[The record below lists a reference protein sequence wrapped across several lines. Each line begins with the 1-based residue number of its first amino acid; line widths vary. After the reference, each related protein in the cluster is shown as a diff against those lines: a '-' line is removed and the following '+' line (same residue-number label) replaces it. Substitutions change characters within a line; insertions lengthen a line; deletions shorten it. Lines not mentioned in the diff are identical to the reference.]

1 MLKTMRESF
10 HHLKW
15 TLFAVIIVFVLGFVF
30 FSGGGGGTGA
40 KDPAGLT
47 VARVGGETIT
57 AAQFDR
63 QYRSSLQRQQQMYQ
77 GNLSPELIR
86 AMDLPRQVL
95 DGMIDRILQLEAA
108 KQVHL
113 KVSDDEVAQTI
124 STFPAFQKNGQFV
137 GRDEYERFLHANNYT
152 PDRFENE
159 VREGLLLDKYQAL
172 LKASLIVSDAEIQK
186 EFASRNEKA
195 SIEYIKI
202 PLARL
207 EIAGEPSDAE
217 LKAYYDKHKDRY
229 RVPEQRKIKYLLVE
243 SAKVRAKTVAP
254 ESQLRAEY
262 ESRKATFA
270 VPEQVVAAH
279 ILVKVE
285 EGKGAEADA
294 AAKARA
300 DKLAERAKKGEDFA
314 KLANENTDDPSGKG
328 NGGQLP
334 PFSKGQMVPE
344 FDDAVFSMAPGEI
357 RGPIKT
363 QFGYHVIKLISKIPA
378 HSKTFEEARPQ
389 LTTELS
395 ERVATA
401 ETERRGRAL
410 ADRIHALSNTSDDE
424 LRKLQDDAVTYNT
437 SEWVSKGE
445 PITGIGANAQAV
457 TEAWN
462 LKIGEISKTPISTP
476 RGPVFIKPAEERPA
490 GVPPL
495 TDVKARVSQDY
506 LSERREKEAQDKLA
520 PVVKELSSGAA
531 TLAALAARYG
541 TEVKTTP
548 EFGPGGNI
556 PDIGNAPALSTA
568 VFQTQKGQAGPPVSV
583 PGGFVLFRVL
593 NRTTADPGALAAQ
606 REEIVDTIRTRE
618 RDRLMRSYLQQLRAD
633 RKVEVNEDIL
643 KSFLPEPGNASRG

>member
-30 FSGGGGGTGA
+30 FSGGGGTGTKEPSGM
-40 KDPAGLT
+40 T

-63 QYRSSLQRQQQMYQ
+63 QYRSSLQRQQAMYQ

-86 AMDLPRQVL
+86 AMDIPRQVL
-95 DGMIDRILQLEAA
+95 DGMIDRILQLDAA

-124 STFPAFQKNGQFV
+124 STFPAFQKNGQFI

-159 VREGLLLDKYQAL
+159 VREGLLLDKYQSL
-172 LKASLIVSDAEIQK
+172 VKASLIVSDADIQK

-207 EIAGEPSDAE
+207 EMSGEPSDAE
-217 LKAYYDKHKDRY
+217 LKAYYEKHKDRY

-243 SAKVRAKTVAP
+243 SAKVRQKSVPP
-254 ESQLRAEY
+254 EAQLRAEY

-279 ILVKVE
+279 ILVKPE
-285 EGKGAEADA
+285 EGKGAEGDA
-294 AAKARA
+294 AAKAKA

-328 NGGQLP
+328 SGGQLP

-344 FDDAVFSMAPGEI
+344 FDEAVFSMAPGEI
-357 RGPIKT
+357 RGPVKS
-363 QFGYHVIKLISKIPA
+363 QFGYHVIRLISKIPA
-378 HSKTFEEARPQ
+378 HSKTFDEARPQ
-389 LTTELS
+389 LTAELA
-395 ERVATA
+395 ERMSAT
-401 ETERRGRAL
+401 ETERRARAL
-410 ADRIHALSNTSDDE
+410 GDRIRALSNTSDDE

-437 SEWVSKGE
+437 SEWISRGE

-457 TEAWN
+457 AEAWN
-462 LKIGEISKTPISTP
+462 LKIGEVSKTPISTP

-490 GVPPL
+490 GVPPF
-495 TDVKARVSQDY
+495 TDVKARVSQDFGG
-506 LSERREKEAQDKLA
+506 ERREKEAQDKLA
-520 PVVKELSSGAA
+520 PVVKELSSGGA

-548 EFGPGGNI
+548 EFGPGGNV
-556 PDIGNAPALSTA
+556 PDIGSAPALATA
-568 VFQTQKGQAGPPVSV
+568 VFRTEKGQAGPPVAV

-593 NRTTADPGALAAQ
+593 TKTTAEPGALAAQ
-606 REEIVDTIRTRE
+606 KDEIVDTIRTRE

-633 RKVEVNEDIL
+633 RKVEINEEIL
-643 KSFLPEPGNASRG
+643 KSFLPEPGNAPRG

>member
-15 TLFAVIIVFVLGFVF
+15 TLFAVIIVFILGFVF
-30 FSGGGGGTGA
+30 FSGGSGTGTRE
-40 KDPAGLT
+40 PAGQT

-63 QYRSSLQRQQQMYQ
+63 QYRSSLQRQQSMYQ

-95 DGMIDRILQLEAA
+95 DGMIDRILELDAA

-124 STFPAFQKNGQFV
+124 STFPAFQKNGQFI
-137 GRDEYERFLHANNYT
+137 GKDEYERFLHANNYT

-172 LKASLIVSDAEIQK
+172 VKASLVVSDAEIQK

-207 EIAGEPSDAE
+207 ETGGEPSEAE

-243 SAKVRAKTVAP
+243 SAKVRQKLVPP
-254 ESQLRAEY
+254 EAQLRAEY
-262 ESRKATFA
+262 ESRKASFA

-279 ILVKVE
+279 ILIKPE
-285 EGKGAEADA
+285 EGKGAEGDA
-294 AAKARA
+294 AAKAKA
-300 DKLAERAKKGEDFA
+300 EKLAERAKKGEDFA
-314 KLANENTDDPSGKG
+314 RLANENTDDPSGKG
-328 NGGQLP
+328 SGGQLP

-344 FDDAVFSMAPGEI
+344 FDDAAFSMAPGEI
-357 RGPIKT
+357 RGPIKS
-363 QFGYHVIKLISKIPA
+363 QFGYHVIKLVSKIPA
-378 HSKTFEEARPQ
+378 HSKSFEEARPQ
-389 LTTELS
+389 LTSELTERMS
-395 ERVATA
+395 TA
-401 ETERRGRAL
+401 ETERRARAL
-410 ADRIHALSNTSDDE
+410 ADRIRALPNTSDDE

-437 SEWVSKGE
+437 SEWVSRGE

-457 TEAWN
+457 AEAWN

-476 RGPVFIKPAEERPA
+476 RGPVFVKPAEERPA

-495 TDVKARVSQDY
+495 SDIKTRVSQDL
-506 LSERREKEAQDKLA
+506 LSERRDKEAQDKLA
-520 PVVKELSSGAA
+520 PAVKELSSGAA

-556 PDIGNAPALSTA
+556 PDIGNAPALATA
-568 VFQTQKGQAGPPVSV
+568 VFQTEKGQTGAPVAV

-593 NRTTADPGALAAQ
+593 TKTTADPGALAAQ
-606 REEIVDTIRTRE
+606 RDEIVDTIRVRE

-633 RKVEVNEDIL
+633 RKVEINEEIL
-643 KSFLPEPGNASRG
+643 KSFLPEPGNAPRG

>member
-15 TLFAVIIVFVLGFVF
+15 TLFAVIIVFILGFVF
-30 FSGGGGGTGA
+30 FSGGGGTGT
-40 KDPAGLT
+40 KEPAGQT

-63 QYRSSLQRQQQMYQ
+63 QYRSSLQRQQSMYQ

-95 DGMIDRILQLEAA
+95 DGMIDRILQLDAA

-124 STFPAFQKNGQFV
+124 STFPAFQKNGQFI

-172 LKASLIVSDAEIQK
+172 VKASLVVSDAEIQK

-207 EIAGEPSDAE
+207 ETSGEPSDAE
-217 LKAYYDKHKDRY
+217 LKAYYEKHKDRY

-243 SAKVRAKTVAP
+243 SVKVRQKTVPP
-254 ESQLRAEY
+254 EAQLRAEY
-262 ESRKATFA
+262 ESRKASFA

-279 ILVKVE
+279 ILIKPE
-285 EGKGAEADA
+285 EAKGPEGDA
-294 AAKARA
+294 AAKGKAGM
-300 DKLAERAKKGEDFA
+300 LAERAKKGEDFA

-328 NGGQLP
+328 SGGQLP

-344 FDDAVFSMAPGEI
+344 FDEAVFSMAPGEI
-357 RGPIKT
+357 RGPIKS

-378 HSKTFEEARPQ
+378 HTKTFEEARAQ
-389 LTTELS
+389 LTSELTERMS
-395 ERVATA
+395 SA

-410 ADRIHALSNTSDDE
+410 ADRIRALSNTSDDE

-437 SEWVSKGE
+437 SEWISKGE

-457 TEAWN
+457 AEAWN
-462 LKIGEISKTPISTP
+462 LKIGEVSRTAISTP

-495 TDVKARVSQDY
+495 ADVKARVSQD
-506 LSERREKEAQDKLA
+506 LQGERREKEAQDKLA
-520 PVVKELSSGAA
+520 PVVKEISSGAA
-531 TLAALAARYG
+531 TLASLATRYG

-548 EFGPGGNI
+548 EFGPGGNV
-556 PDIGNAPALSTA
+556 PDIGSAPALATA
-568 VFQTQKGQAGPPVSV
+568 VFQTEKGQAGPPVAV

-593 NRTTADPGALAAQ
+593 TKTTADPGALAAQ
-606 REEIVDTIRTRE
+606 KEEIVDTLRTRE

-633 RKVEVNEDIL
+633 RKVEINEEIL
-643 KSFLPEPGNASRG
+643 KSFLPEPGNAPRG